1 MQNEALTGNARMYF
15 GALTWKSFWR
25 PPERRMKVLAI
36 ALLCVFA
43 FQGAAALREMSSTGD
58 ETHYLGMGRYL
69 LRTHRWDLADA
80 LLHPPLPYYLQSAL
94 LYFAPVDF
102 RAFDIA
108 DINARGRA
116 LMAASPDDRLL
127 HLARWPVL
135 LLAVLLGVLVAV
147 WGWQSCGPAAGLS
160 ALFLYAFSPAILS
173 NAALITPDLCLTFF
187 STLTFYFLWRYLK
200 RQTLSMIL
208 LVGSALGLTLL
219 SKYAAILVVLAIIL
233 IAAVHKIGKRLS
245 GKSDAGKIP
254 LRHLAA
260 LFLVTIL
267 VVNAGYFFTGA
278 FRFLDGL
285 NFKSHLFQQV
295 ACTGVLRW
303 LPSPMPQA
311 YVAGMDLQY
320 TVVENGFRCFLLGK
334 VRPRGVFL
342 YYVVAF
348 LSKTPVP
355 LLLLIVIALI
365 FHRKFGTEMLLMIVL
380 LAPAAIFLSYFSLT
394 RVSRG
399 IRYILP
405 VYPLLFIWAGQAGM
419 SLAAHARRWKYVM
432 AVLALWYGVGC
443 LSVAPHYLAYFN
455 ELCGGPK
462 NGVNILDES
471 DFDWG
476 QELKSL
482 GNYLREHE
490 IQRVQLSYFGTADPL
505 HYGISYDSLP
515 CDSALALKNKEP
527 IAVSATALHWDCNWW
542 LKGLKPADRIGY
554 TILLFNLPE
563 DRSPRNLPAPH

>member
-1 MQNEALTGNARMYF
+1 MYF
-15 GALTWKSFWR
+15 GALTWNSFWR

-69 LRTHRWDLADA
+69 LRTHRWDLPDA
-80 LLHPPLPYYLQSAL
+80 LLHPPLSYYLQSAL
-94 LYFAPVDF
+94 LYFEPMDF
-102 RAFDIA
+102 RAFDIP
-108 DINARGRA
+108 DMNARGRA

-135 LLAVLLGVLVAV
+135 LLAVLLGVLVVV

-187 STLTFYFLWRYLK
+187 STLTFYFLWRYLR
-200 RQTLSMIL
+200 RQTFSMVL
-208 LVGSALGLTLL
+208 LVGIALGLTML
-219 SKYAAILVVLAIIL
+219 SKFAAILVVLTVVL
-233 IAAVHKIGKRLS
+233 IAAMHKICNRLS
-245 GKSDAGKIP
+245 GRSAAGKIP
-254 LRHLAA
+254 LRHVAA

-278 FRFLDGL
+278 FRFLDGM
-285 NFKSHLFQQV
+285 NFKSHLFQRV
-295 ACTGVLRW
+295 ADTGILHW
-303 LPSPMPQA
+303 FPSPLPQA
-311 YVAGMDLQY
+311 YAVGMDLQY

-334 VRPRGVFL
+334 VLPHGVFL

-348 LSKTPVP
+348 FSKTPAP

-365 FHRKFGTEMLLMIVL
+365 FHRKFGNETLLMIVL
-380 LAPAAIFLSYFSLT
+380 LAPVAIFFSYFSLT

-405 VYPLLFIWAGQAGM
+405 AYPLLFIWVSQAGV
-419 SLAAHARRWKYVM
+419 SLATRVRYLKPVM
-432 AVLALWYGVGC
+432 AVLALWYAAGC

-482 GNYLREHE
+482 GNYLRERK
-490 IQRVQLSYFGTADPL
+490 IQRVQLSYFGTADPQ
-505 HYGISYDSLP
+505 HYGISYDLLP
-515 CDSALALKNKEP
+515 CDSALALKSNEP
-527 IAVSATALHWDCNWW
+527 IAISATALHWDCNRW
-542 LKGLKPADRIGY
+542 LAGLKPADRIGY
-554 TILLFNLPE
+554 SILLFNLPE
-563 DRSPRNLPAPH
+563 DRSPRNLPPMH